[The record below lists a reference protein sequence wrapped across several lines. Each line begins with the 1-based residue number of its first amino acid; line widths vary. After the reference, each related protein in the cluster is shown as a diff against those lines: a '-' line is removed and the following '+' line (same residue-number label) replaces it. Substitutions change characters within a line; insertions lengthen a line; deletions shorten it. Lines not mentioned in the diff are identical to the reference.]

1 MNCAMPYAIFTDID
15 GTLLNERY
23 ALPFDRTILQ
33 RAFEQHRVVFASS
46 RTADELVHLQRR
58 LGVSGDCII
67 ENGGALLL
75 REKSTAEQFATSQ
88 LFNIEND
95 SVWIA
100 PLVEPVENFMDDVQ
114 RETKRHNLACRFLQD
129 LDDETLAAMSG
140 YEQDDARRAKSRRFG
155 VLLVPNGES
164 NARIKT
170 LTDGL
175 KLLDF
180 TVTFGGK
187 WLTVSRGADKGVAMK
202 EYLGAM
208 QKKGVLF
215 TSVAIGNEEN
225 DLTMLEA
232 AHKKFVIKNPTRGY
246 TSLLASVTGA
256 TLLKQEG
263 ALGWTEMLAQL

>member
-23 ALPFDRTILQ
+23 ALPFDRAILQ

-46 RTADELVHLQRR
+46 RTADELVHLQRW

-67 ENGGALLL
+67 ENGAALLL
-75 REKSTAEQFATSQ
+75 REKSTAEQFAASQ
-88 LFNIEND
+88 LLNIEND

-100 PLVEPVENFMDDVQ
+100 PLAEPVENFMDDVR

-129 LDDETLAAMSG
+129 LDDETLAALSRYG
-140 YEQDDARRAKSRRFG
+140 RDDARRAKARRFG
-155 VLLVPNGES
+155 VLLVPNEES
-164 NARIKT
+164 NARK
-170 LTDGL
+170 LTDAL
-175 KLLDF
+175 KPLDF
-180 TVTFGGK
+180 TITFGGK
-187 WLTVSRGADKGVAMK
+187 WLTVSRGADKGMAMK
-202 EYLGAM
+202 KYLGAM

-232 AHKKFVIKNPTRGY
+232 AQKKFVVKNPTRGY
-246 TSLLASVTGA
+246 ASVLASLPDA
-256 TLLKQEG
+256 TLLGLDG
-263 ALGWTEMLAQL
+263 ALGWTEMLVQL